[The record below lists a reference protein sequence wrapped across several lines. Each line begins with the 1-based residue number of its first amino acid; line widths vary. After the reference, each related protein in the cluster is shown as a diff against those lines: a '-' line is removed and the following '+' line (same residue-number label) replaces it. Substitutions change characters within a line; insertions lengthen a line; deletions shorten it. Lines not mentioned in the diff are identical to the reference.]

1 MDPGARASPLFWTK
15 SSSRISDNFQSEML
29 SNLQGQEASIR
40 APARGV
46 RLGRP
51 RKLTPHQR
59 DEALQRLA
67 AGETY
72 NVDPTTIG
80 RLQ

>member
-1 MDPGARASPLFWTK
+1 
-15 SSSRISDNFQSEML
+15 ML

-59 DEALQRLA
+59 EEALQRLA

-72 NVDPTTIG
+72 NVGPTTIG